1 MARLRI
7 LQRPSC
13 CDPAKAR
20 FDIQEKVLW
29 WWELV
34 NFAWTIEEAIEEA
47 EQFLLDIRA
56 EKGILIET
64 KVIKEYN

>member
-7 LQRPSC
+7 VQRPSC

-29 WWELV
+29 WWELI
-34 NFAWTIEEAIEEA
+34 NFAWTIEEA
-47 EQFLLDIRA
+47 EQFLLDIRT
-56 EKGILIET
+56 ERGILIET
-64 KVIKEYN
+64 KVIKEYHL